1 MAKSYQQLWEQQK
14 KSGVSMTKDG
24 GTVSSKNSAAAAA
37 SASANKQAASGQYL
51 TKDGGTVTGAKK
63 NNAYVAKNNA
73 VTGALAGTKTGTKSS
88 SSSKSSSTA
97 KSPATTSAIKQ
108 SSTGVYQT
116 RDGGTVTGQKKVT
129 AYTPKANITPE
140 TVAASAYEKKLASMR
155 AKNAQT
161 DDDDYE
167 TTRNKWKNDAIQSH
181 YDTAGIGQYRTR
193 DNGIVTQPEST
204 RNPYTGA
211 TKEGRM
217 TLDRIYTPTA
227 ETWQQDAG
235 INTMLNQFRG
245 NTNQLYYTN
254 EAGQQVAFPMQNL
267 NLGNGRY
274 VANVLSFWDHPD
286 NEVVVDSH
294 GNRMTLGNLKQG
306 LANGYYAN
314 GNEGAYNSWING
326 VAAPAPAG
334 SSVNTIT
341 GNYSSTPSSGG
352 ELSDSYLDAILEA
365 QQAQTDALNQALAAQ
380 RSGVGA
386 LYDQNAA
393 DLYANYRRS
402 GLAMPEQLAGT
413 ATGMA
418 DSYMLQND
426 LNFQNNL
433 NTNELE
439 RIAAMNDIDAQA
451 AQNQANADLQA
462 AQTAAE
468 WAQMMYQNRQ
478 NELAAERE
486 YQLALAKANNSGSS
500 SNGGYSLS
508 ELSTLYKNGVI
519 SLDQYRQM
527 AGFDA
532 ASGGTKSA
540 QEVIDE
546 IKYRYG
552 NSITQNRVMDS
563 INTLYDNGQLSL
575 DDAKAVAKR
584 FGMVI
589 E

>member
-1 MAKSYQQLWEQQK
+1 MATSYQQLWEQQK
-14 KSGVSMTKDG
+14 KSGVSQTKDG

-37 SASANKQAASGQYL
+37 SASANQQASSGQYL

-63 NNAYVAKNNA
+63 DNAYVAANNA
-73 VTGALAGTKTGTKSS
+73 VTGALAGTKTGTT
-88 SSSKSSSTA
+88 SKSTTSKSTTS
-97 KSPATTSAIKQ
+97 KSTSPATTSAIKQ
-108 SSTGVYQT
+108 SSTGVYKT
-116 RDGGTVTGQKKVT
+116 KDGGTVTGQKKT
-129 AYTPKANITPE
+129 NAYTPKVNITPE
-140 TVAASAYEKKLASMR
+140 TVAASAYEKKLASLR
-155 AKNAQT
+155 AANKQT
-161 DDDDYE
+161 DDDDDYE
-167 TTRNKWKNDAIQSH
+167 TIRDKWKNDAIQSH

-193 DNGIVTQPEST
+193 DNGIVTQPENS

-211 TKEGRM
+211 TESGRM

-227 ETWQQDAG
+227 DTWQQDAG

-306 LANGYYAN
+306 LANGYYAD

-326 VAAPAPAG
+326 VVAPA
-334 SSVNTIT
+334 STVNTIS
-341 GNYSSTPSSGG
+341 GSYSGG

-439 RIAAMNDIDAQA
+439 RIAAMNDLDAQA

-486 YQLALAKANNSGSS
+486 YQLAMAKANNSGSS
-500 SNGGYSLS
+500 GNGGYSLS

-532 ASGGTKSA
+532 AGGGTKSA
-540 QEVIDE
+540 QEVIDD

-552 NSITQNRVMDS
+552 NSITQARVMDS
-563 INTLYDNGQLSL
+563 IDTLYNSGQLTL
-575 DDAKAVAKR
+575 DDAKAVAKQ